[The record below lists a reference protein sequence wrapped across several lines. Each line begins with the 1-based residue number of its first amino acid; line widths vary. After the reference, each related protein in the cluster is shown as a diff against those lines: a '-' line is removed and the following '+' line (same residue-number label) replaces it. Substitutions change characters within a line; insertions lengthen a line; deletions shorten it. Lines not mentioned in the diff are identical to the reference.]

1 MRRAYHSSRGAVQSE
16 VCLSVIEEPHRG
28 VLGSLGLSRHEKR
41 SINHRDLVV
50 MQMSEV
56 GETLAL

>member
-1 MRRAYHSSRGAVQSE
+1 MSRGVLLNL

-28 VLGSLGLSRHEKR
+28 VLGSLGLSCHEKKCF
-41 SINHRDLVV
+41 NHRDLVV